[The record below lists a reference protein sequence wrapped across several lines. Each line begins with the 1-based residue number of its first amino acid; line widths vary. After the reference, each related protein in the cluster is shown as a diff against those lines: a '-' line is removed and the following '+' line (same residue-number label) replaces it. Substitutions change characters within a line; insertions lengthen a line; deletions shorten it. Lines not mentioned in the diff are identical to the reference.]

1 MSYMKV
7 KDLIKQLEELPQDMV
22 ILLAK
27 DDEGNGYRKLYG
39 ECTDVASYVDDT
51 SCSNIYEVGIS
62 ELTEEDIKDGYTE
75 EDVYEDKC
83 VVIG

>member
-27 DDEGNGYRKLYG
+27 DDEGNGYRKLSG
-39 ECTDVASYVDDT
+39 ECAYEASYDDDT
-51 SCSNIYEVGIS
+51 SYSLVDEVGIT
-62 ELTEEDIKDGYTE
+62 ELTDEDIKDGYTE